1 MKAEIGHASSRPTRR
16 WSPLSRSW
24 RVHPRNRIEIFHKE
38 RKRSKKKET
47 FSEGGSLWKLPQLR
61 KSMKV
66 AFGNNLLMIST
77 AA

>member
-1 MKAEIGHASSRPTRR
+1 MSRD
-16 WSPLSRSW
+16 
-24 RVHPRNRIEIFHKE
+24 RNRNDVPDLGSLTKTGDFHKE

-47 FSEGGSLWKLPQLR
+47 FSEGRSLWKLPQLR

>member
-1 MKAEIGHASSRPTRR
+1 L
-16 WSPLSRSW
+16 SPISDPGTAVLEK
-24 RVHPRNRIEIFHKE
+24 RIEIFQKE

-47 FSEGGSLWKLPQLR
+47 VSEGESLWKLPQLR
-61 KSMKV
+61 KSIKV

>member
-1 MKAEIGHASSRPTRR
+1 LNPG
-16 WSPLSRSW
+16 
-24 RVHPRNRIEIFHKE
+24 NRIEIFQKE

-47 FSEGGSLWKLPQLR
+47 FSAGGSLWKLPQLR

-66 AFGNNLLMIST
+66 AFGNHLLMIST